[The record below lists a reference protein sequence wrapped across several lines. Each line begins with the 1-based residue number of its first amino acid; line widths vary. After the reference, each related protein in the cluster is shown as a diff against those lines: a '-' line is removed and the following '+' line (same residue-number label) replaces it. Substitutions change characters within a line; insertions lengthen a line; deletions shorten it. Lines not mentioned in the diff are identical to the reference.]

1 MNNTLKYNCI
11 KGVLVS
17 PNAALINNELISI
30 IPKGYVSWNFELGKE
45 YFFEINSYYPDYLVV
60 SDFVLNQ
67 DLN

>member
-11 KGVLVS
+11 KGVWVS
-17 PNAALINNELISI
+17 PNAALINNELKSI
-30 IPKGYVSWNFELGKE
+30 IPKGYVPWNFELGKE
-45 YFFEINSYYPDYLVV
+45 YFFEIDSYYPDYLVV